1 VPDEVMEG
9 AQVGAYRVVRKLGA
23 GGMGTVWLAEHAT
36 LRRRAAIK
44 LLHPEHSRSLEVV
57 TRFFNEARAA
67 ATVSDPGI
75 VRLFDLG
82 HHRDGR
88 AYVAMEMLDGEPLD
102 RRLARRGA
110 LALPEALRI
119 VRQVASSL
127 GAAHARGIV
136 HRNLKPA
143 NVFIVRDRTAAGGER
158 AKVLDFGVAKLL
170 GERTNARDAALDAL
184 QYMSPEQC
192 GGTSRVDRRS
202 DVYALGCLLF
212 TLVVGHPP
220 FGAEGDVVL
229 GHLRDPAPAPSR
241 LRPEIPP
248 EIDRIVLRCL
258 AKEPASRFDHGGEL
272 AAALGGALAAALQRA
287 LDSSI
292 VRGSNERPIVRTS
305 AQSLEARGA
314 PPPARRWRQRIW
326 RVALVGLGVL
336 AVVGAIALL
345 R

>member
-1 VPDEVMEG
+1 MEG

-57 TRFFNEARAA
+57 TRFFNEARAV

-75 VRLFDLG
+75 VRLFGLG

-119 VRQVASSL
+119 VRQVASTL

-143 NVFIVRDRTAAGGER
+143 NVFLVRDRTAAGGER
-158 AKVLDFGVAKLL
+158 ARVLDFGIPKLL
-170 GERTNARDAALDAL
+170 GERPSARELPEAARGAL
-184 QYMSPEQC
+184 LYMSPEQC

-220 FGAEGDVVL
+220 FGSEGGDDVIL
-229 GHLRDPAPAPSR
+229 RHLRDPAPAPSR

-287 LDSSI
+287 LDPSV
-292 VRGSNERPIVRTS
+292 VRGSSERPIVRTS
-305 AQSLEARGA
+305 ARSVDAGHALS
-314 PPPARRWRQRIW
+314 ARRWRHRIW
-326 RVALVGLGVL
+326 RAALVGLGVL
-336 AVVGAIALL
+336 AVAGAIALL